1 MNEFLWGIFLII
13 IPAMLLWVYDRRH
26 NPTIPGKGKGNYER
40 HRHVIRE
47 VDEWVRY
54 VDGQKDAHE
63 TKERVTY
70 ADETPQDR
78 QRSVHERV
86 ASRMGGNNGQA

>member
-1 MNEFLWGIFLII
+1 MNEVTWTLLLII
-13 IPAMLLWVYDRRH
+13 VPTVGLCVFERLT
-26 NPTIPGKGKGNYER
+26 NPQIPGKGKGNYER

-54 VDGQKDAHE
+54 VDGQRDAHE

-86 ASRMGGNNGQA
+86 ASRMGGNNG